1 MHSSSYTTSANRY
14 MQPPQLPPRGNAP
27 SGAPKPSPPDPQDH
41 DLPTYQQACPN
52 GPQHVTN
59 APAPAALRALASAPV
74 TVAPAGAPQAPAL
87 MSVPA
92 SLPHHVANPDADAPR
107 AGTRSG
113 IDGWHRRRDSPNA
126 LPAGA
131 PELAYSPCG
140 VLPKKVMKELE
151 HVLMLLETVGMKSI
165 AESRR
170 AERALEKATVTLE
183 ALKAQAPEPTAPL
196 EMTVGSGLFDGD
208 SSAGVDVVHQKTL
221 RRAEK
226 KVARLEKD
234 MQALAKSFQDQV
246 AALQIKKMK
255 LEASLRPVRV
265 TTASATR

>member
-1 MHSSSYTTSANRY
+1 MNVMPSLPIAPRLVVANDPPPSYRQAVTLASSSS
-14 MQPPQLPPRGNAP
+14 LPV
-27 SGAPKPSPPDPQDH
+27 
-41 DLPTYQQACPN
+41 
-52 GPQHVTN
+52 QHVEN
-59 APAPAALRALASAPV
+59 REPLRAWQRAR
-74 TVAPAGAPQAPAL
+74 
-87 MSVPA
+87 
-92 SLPHHVANPDADAPR
+92 AD
-107 AGTRSG
+107 GC
-113 IDGWHRRRDSPNA
+113 A
-126 LPAGA
+126 LPANDPRLFHPA
-131 PELAYSPCG
+131 SG

-151 HVLMLLETVGMKSI
+151 HVLQLLEAVNVKAIT
-165 AESRR
+165 ESRR
-170 AERALEKATVTLE
+170 AERELGKATVKLE
-183 ALKAQAPEPTAPL
+183 ALKEHAPEPTAPL

-208 SSAGVDVVHQKTL
+208 SSAGVDVVHQKTV